1 MSEEESKLEQT
12 TWLLERLGHLL
23 RAEMRQGAQR
33 HELKLV
39 QLEALYY
46 LSRANRYSLTTLT
59 VADALALTKGTT
71 SQTLKALVEKGFVER
86 RSDKDDGRVVH
97 HDLTPAGQRV
107 VAECYPVSALE
118 NLCQNHRGEDMNHL
132 NKILTELLR
141 SLQVEQG
148 RVAFGVC
155 NGCKY
160 FGETAGG
167 AVCGVTKEPL
177 SKSDS
182 LKICREF
189 ALPTE
194 A

>member
-23 RAEMRQGAQR
+23 RAEMRQSAHR
-33 HELKLV
+33 HKLKLV

-46 LSRANRYSLTTLT
+46 LSRANRYSVTTLT
-59 VADALALTKGTT
+59 VAEALALTKGTT
-71 SQTLKALVEKGFVER
+71 SQTLKTLVEKGFVER

-97 HDLTPAGQRV
+97 HDLTSIGLRI

-118 NLCQNHRGEDMNHL
+118 SLCEDRVLNLNEV
-132 NKILTELLR
+132 LTELLR

-155 NGCKY
+155 KGCKY
-160 FGETAGG
+160 FSQAATGG
-167 AVCGVTKEPL
+167 TCGVTKEPL
-177 SKSDS
+177 SKRDC

-189 ALPTE
+189 ALPT
-194 A
+194 